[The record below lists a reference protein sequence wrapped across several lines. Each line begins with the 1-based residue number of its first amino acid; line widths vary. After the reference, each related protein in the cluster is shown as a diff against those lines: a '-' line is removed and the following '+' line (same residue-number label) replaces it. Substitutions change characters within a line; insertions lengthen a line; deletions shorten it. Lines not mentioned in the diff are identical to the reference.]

1 MTSERNG
8 FGRMLCVKDF
18 YDYFN
23 TIAPFDRQESW
34 DNSGLLVGDPKQ
46 RVDTVA
52 VALDMTPEAVQMARE
67 AGVQLFIS
75 HHPVIFHAQKQ
86 FLAQEPAYL
95 LAQAGMS
102 AVCAHTSLD
111 VAQGGVNDVLAEKLG
126 LSAVEAV
133 PAQEG
138 APLLRIGSVE
148 PMDAQAL
155 AGSVSRRLHAAV
167 RMAAANKGRKITRV
181 AVCGGAGADLM
192 ADAQVAGADAYVT
205 GDASHHEF
213 LAAQQRGL
221 TLLAAGHY
229 ETENPIVDVL
239 ARKLSARF
247 PGIRVVRIRQ
257 ENPVTWIQFDGKESL

>member
-1 MTSERNG
+1 
-8 FGRMLCVKDF
+8 MLCVKDF

-52 VALDMTPEAVQMARE
+52 VALDMTPETVQMAQE
-67 AGVQLFIS
+67 AGAQLFIS

-86 FLAQEPAYL
+86 FLAREPAYL

-148 PMDAQAL
+148 PMDAQSL
-155 AGSVSRRLHAAV
+155 AGFVSRRLHAAV

-192 ADAQVAGADAYVT
+192 ADAQAAGADAYVT

-229 ETENPIVDVL
+229 ETENPIIDVL

-247 PGIRVVRIRQ
+247 PGIRVVRIPQ

>member
-46 RVDTVA
+46 RVDTLA

-67 AGVQLFIS
+67 AGAQLFIS

-155 AGSVSRRLHAAV
+155 AGSVSRRLCSSLRRRGRRFDGRCTGGRRGCLCDRRRKPSRIFGGAAE
-167 RMAAANKGRKITRV
+167 RAYAA
-181 AVCGGAGADLM
+181 CGGAL
-192 ADAQVAGADAYVT
+192 
-205 GDASHHEF
+205 
-213 LAAQQRGL
+213 
-221 TLLAAGHY
+221 
-229 ETENPIVDVL
+229 
-239 ARKLSARF
+239 
-247 PGIRVVRIRQ
+247 
-257 ENPVTWIQFDGKESL
+257 

>member
-167 RMAAANKGRKITRV
+167 RMAAGQQREGNHPCSSLRRRGRRFDGRCTGGRRGCLCDRRRKPSRIFGGAAER
-181 AVCGGAGADLM
+181 AYAACGGAL
-192 ADAQVAGADAYVT
+192 
-205 GDASHHEF
+205 
-213 LAAQQRGL
+213 
-221 TLLAAGHY
+221 
-229 ETENPIVDVL
+229 
-239 ARKLSARF
+239 
-247 PGIRVVRIRQ
+247 
-257 ENPVTWIQFDGKESL
+257 

>member
-46 RVDTVA
+46 RVDTLA

-67 AGVQLFIS
+67 AGAQLFIS

-148 PMDAQAL
+148 PMDAQA
-155 AGSVSRRLHAAV
+155 
-167 RMAAANKGRKITRV
+167 
-181 AVCGGAGADLM
+181 
-192 ADAQVAGADAYVT
+192 AGADAYVT

>member
-46 RVDTVA
+46 RVDTLA

-67 AGVQLFIS
+67 AGAQLFIS

-133 PAQEG
+133 PAKKER
-138 APLLRIGSVE
+138 PC
-148 PMDAQAL
+148 
-155 AGSVSRRLHAAV
+155 
-167 RMAAANKGRKITRV
+167 
-181 AVCGGAGADLM
+181 CG
-192 ADAQVAGADAYVT
+192 
-205 GDASHHEF
+205 
-213 LAAQQRGL
+213 LAA
-221 TLLAAGHY
+221 
-229 ETENPIVDVL
+229 
-239 ARKLSARF
+239 
-247 PGIRVVRIRQ
+247 
-257 ENPVTWIQFDGKESL
+257 